1 MPQVVQVSV
10 ENHLSYQ
17 EPERSQTKCKKRW
30 PIDATV
36 KIAEI
41 LEFDDKYVKIAIIKM
56 LKQLQAQ
63 MKKKKKSQERSKRY
77 KGEANEN
84 YRSEKY
90 NN

>member
-1 MPQVVQVSV
+1 MPQVVQVSI

-30 PIDATV
+30 PIDATM

-41 LEFDDKYVKIAIIKM
+41 LEFDDKYVKIAIRKM
-56 LKQLQAQ
+56 LKQFQAQ
-63 MKKKKKSQERSKRY
+63 MKKTKSQERSKRY